1 MKSCTYHQECVKID
15 KNISTENILSL
26 SLFLSISLLCTKK
39 DQIVLQYGQSY
50 TISQY
55 EDLVLLA

>member
-26 SLFLSISLLCTKK
+26 SFFLSISLLCTKK

>member
-15 KNISTENILSL
+15 KNISTENIFSL
-26 SLFLSISLLCTKK
+26 SFFLSISLLCTEK

>member
-26 SLFLSISLLCTKK
+26 SFFLSISLLYTKK

>member
-15 KNISTENILSL
+15 KNISTENIPSL
-26 SLFLSISLLCTKK
+26 FFFLSISLLCTKK

>member
-26 SLFLSISLLCTKK
+26 FFFLSFSLLCTKK